1 MFTVGNMSVPDCCE
15 VVTGEIRIF
24 SGEFSELGTVGFS
37 ADGNVP
43 ALILGSLP
51 ATKGNEY
58 RITKLIASLIRA
70 SGGR

>member
-1 MFTVGNMSVPDCCE
+1 MFTVGNMSIPDCCE

-43 ALILGSLP
+43 ALILLLQPRRGTSI
-51 ATKGNEY
+51 E
-58 RITKLIASLIRA
+58 SQ
-70 SGGR
+70 S